1 MLNERQKKLSIILFS
16 GDFDKIHYGLVMAS
30 AAAAI
35 NIPVT
40 LFFTMAATKSLMKLP
55 ENQWWE
61 LSGGKTFDSEKTAR
75 EINQIYKEQKI
86 ANFEELLNAC
96 VTMKVKFMICEMGL
110 RALNIQSSDLRR
122 DIPIKM
128 GGMVSFLEDNGYQG
142 QIIFI

>member
-1 MLNERQKKLSIILFS
+1 
-16 GDFDKIHYGLVMAS
+16 
-30 AAAAI
+30 
-35 NIPVT
+35 
-40 LFFTMAATKSLMKLP
+40 MKLP